1 MMGVTEIGTVTG
13 DEGWVAI
20 YTKPN
25 QEGLAVRNI
34 TRQGYEAY
42 CPTIRRKRAHARK
55 VEIVRRPLFPSYVF
69 ARLLPER
76 PQWRPLVS
84 TQGVRNVVRFENRL
98 GFMPAGLIDQLRRFE
113 ADDML
118 EQMAAPSFEPGANVK
133 VIEGPFRSF
142 IAKVLSVDERG
153 RIWLLLDCMGQ
164 AVRAQ
169 FDAWSLEH

>member
-1 MMGVTEIGTVTG
+1 VTATG
-13 DEGWVAI
+13 ANRDNDNEGWIAI

-25 QEGLAVRNI
+25 QEELAVRNI
-34 TRQGYEAY
+34 ARQGYEAY
-42 CPTIRRKRAHARK
+42 CPTIRRKRTHARK
-55 VEIVRRPLFPSYVF
+55 VEVVRRPLFPSYVF
-69 ARLLPER
+69 ARLLAEK

-84 TQGVRNVVRFENRL
+84 TKGVRNVVRFENRL
-98 GFMPAGLIDQLRRFE
+98 GFLPAGLVEQLKRFE

-118 EQMAAPSFEPGANVK
+118 EQVAAPSFEPGAKVK

-142 IAKVLSVDERG
+142 VAKVLSVDERG